1 MASRKNLIEFEE
13 IEKIS
18 LLLDILVDC
27 EEYDDFDAT
36 LIRVENVDI
45 TCIKNPT
52 EENINKKIE
61 CIRNKNPEKVN
72 DYFEI
77 ILNSKY
83 IRRILQQNKENVQRK
98 GVDLLF
104 QKLGEALIK
113 TIPTRPIKQEETEDK
128 KEKNG
133 VEINRVRIIFLN
145 EISTVSQGHLAIG
158 YAETALLELREL
170 NEDWLPQN
178 NRDKPI
184 RHPYE
189 LYALFNKGLTLAH
202 DHIDTEGAIRTF
214 SEIIESFGK
223 KDSAKLRDAFKD
235 EYGEKNADKFFS
247 IFFWLIYVPT
257 KYQLTEAYSDLN
269 SSHDR
274 EQVIEKLFHRFK
286 NLSKKY
292 QVSGDSNLTKKIE
305 AYYKAKFIIQYMFS
319 KIDSGII
326 YKRPKKMQDSLK
338 NTCLSAFDEYW
349 GKNERN
355 ESLNELLKKS
365 LGIIKDKDFI
375 NGHPVIKNRL
385 ISVEALYLLENA
397 KSTEKADKRKEA
409 LTKVFNICTEQI
421 ANEDH
426 DSSDWSDFAVTF
438 LESTIFSLENDKEKV
453 DWLER
458 LDTDQNNTYQNIFQQ
473 IKKRAWIPRKRE
485 LVEKFMKCQEKIL
498 QQYETGKE
506 ENKKERNKYLKY
518 QIELIEKILSDEGGR
533 VFKKPW
539 TNYEKEKLVKTL
551 KKTIDNG
558 KLTDWVKTE
567 EKHFSFESDDEK
579 SEFKKV
585 VKFLEDE
592 ITNNDYNLPQDNDLK
607 PVAEL
612 IKNKMNCDFYT
623 RKLRLN
629 TEKFYDHLIYQSC
642 RPSLE
647 DHYVLT
653 VLRRWQSFTPA
664 LSSGSEVGQ
673 KGGGYFVY
681 KTNGKGEI
689 KEGLVVDPGF
699 NFLENFFGEGFSIRD
714 INAILITHSHR
725 DHSSDFMSIITLV
738 HEMNKCGERV
748 FTDGKWK
755 KRKLVLF
762 MTEGCHQT
770 FAEQL
775 NGSEEEFCDI
785 IRVNQN
791 DKEVYGKNAFL
802 NHFKL
807 TATKANHDDL
817 TDYDSV
823 GYVICDKKD
832 NPLIGFT
839 GDTQWYYSIEEKYE
853 DCPVICMN
861 IGGVIDIFKKPEL
874 KLSDLCEK
882 EDKEHI
888 NNIKTILLRENHLY
902 LPGFYL
908 MAKELAN
915 KKKPKLLIISE
926 LCEEMKG
933 GLRTDLAKKISE
945 ALSETLSGKL
955 NKTSVL
961 PEDIGLTV
969 ILDKR
974 KKGHVFC
981 KVCQAAH
988 SPKKITP
995 VETDKDNAIVY
1006 LCDKHYDELKEGYY
1020 LPKINE
1026 LELDENELRK
1036 PLIKKGRTGFSKR
1049 FRAI

>member
-1 MASRKNLIEFEE
+1 MTFEQLE
-13 IEKIS
+13 EKC
-18 LLLDILVDC
+18 LLLDILIDC
-27 EEYDDFDAT
+27 EEYDDFAAT
-36 LIRVENVDI
+36 LDEVEDIGIKCIKECIKDPTEKKINKRIEYIQSKKPEKEENVF
-45 TCIKNPT
+45 NS
-52 EENINKKIE
+52 
-61 CIRNKNPEKVN
+61 
-72 DYFEI
+72 YFEI

-83 IRRILQQNKENVQRK
+83 IRRILHQNKRNIQRK
-98 GVDLLF
+98 KVNILF
-104 QKLGEALIK
+104 QKLAEALIK
-113 TIPTRPIKQEETEDK
+113 TIPARPIEPEEIENK
-128 KEKNG
+128 KEKKE
-133 VEINRVRIIFLN
+133 VEINQVRIIFLN

-178 NRDKPI
+178 NEDKPI

-214 SEIIESFGK
+214 SEIMESFEK
-223 KDSAKLRDAFKD
+223 KDFAKLRDAFKD
-235 EYGEKNADKFFS
+235 EYGEKNADNFFS
-247 IFFWLIYVPT
+247 IFYWLIYVPT
-257 KYQLTEAYSDLN
+257 KYQLTETYSDLN

-274 EQVIEKLFHRFK
+274 EQVIENLFLSFK
-286 NLSKKY
+286 NLTEKY
-292 QVSGDSNLTKKIE
+292 QVSGDSDLTKKIE
-305 AYYKAKFIIQYMFS
+305 RYYKAKFIIQYMFS

-326 YKRPKKMQDSLK
+326 YKQLKKKQSPVENIYLE
-338 NTCLSAFDEYW
+338 AFEEYW
-349 GKNERN
+349 GKGKRN
-355 ESLNELLKKS
+355 KLLKESLE
-365 LGIIKDKDFI
+365 IIKDKDFI

-385 ISVEALYLLENA
+385 TSVNALYLLEYA
-397 KSTEKADKRKEA
+397 KSTAKADKRNEA
-409 LTKVFNICTEQI
+409 LTIVFNICTEQI
-421 ANEDH
+421 ADEDH

-438 LESTIFSLENDKEKV
+438 LESTIFSLTTDMEKV
-453 DWLER
+453 GWLKK
-458 LDTDQNNTYQNIFQQ
+458 LDEDPRNTYQNIFQK
-473 IKKRAWIPRKRE
+473 IKEREWISRKRD

-533 VFKKPW
+533 AFKKPW

-551 KKTIDNG
+551 KKTTGNDLIDWFKAKE
-558 KLTDWVKTE
+558 KLLP
-567 EKHFSFESDDEK
+567 FESDDEK
-579 SEFKKV
+579 NEFEKV
-585 VKFLEDE
+585 IKSLDDE
-592 ITNNDYNLPQDNDLK
+592 ITNNNIYNLPQDNDLK
-607 PVAEL
+607 PVAEF
-612 IKNKMNCDFYT
+612 INNKMNCDFYT

-647 DHYVLT
+647 DNYVLT

-681 KTNGKGEI
+681 KTNGKGEVE
-689 KEGLVVDPGF
+689 EGLIIDPGF

-714 INAILITHSHR
+714 INAILMTHSHP
-725 DHSSDFMSIITLV
+725 DHSSDFMSIMTLV

-762 MTEGCHQT
+762 MTDGCHQN
-770 FAEQL
+770 FAEQI
-775 NGSEEEFCDI
+775 NGSKEEFYDI

-791 DKEVYGKNAFL
+791 DKEIYGENAFL
-802 NHFKL
+802 NRFKL
-807 TATKANHDDL
+807 KVTKANHGDL

-823 GYVICDKKD
+823 GYVIYDKKD

-839 GDTQWYYSIEEKYE
+839 GDTQWYHGIEEKYK

-861 IGGVIDIFKKPEL
+861 IGGIVDIFKKPEL
-874 KLSDLCEK
+874 KLSDLCKK
-882 EDKEHI
+882 EDKKHI

-908 MAKELAN
+908 MADKLAN

-945 ALSETLSGKL
+945 ALSETLSTKL

-969 ILDKR
+969 VLDKR
-974 KKGHVFC
+974 KGHVFC
-981 KVCQAAH
+981 RVCQSAH
-988 SPKKITP
+988 PPKKIVP

-1006 LCDKHYDELKEGYY
+1006 LCNKHYDELKEGYY

-1026 LELDENELRK
+1026 LELDENELRN
-1036 PLIKKGRTGFSKR
+1036 PLIKKSRTGFSNR